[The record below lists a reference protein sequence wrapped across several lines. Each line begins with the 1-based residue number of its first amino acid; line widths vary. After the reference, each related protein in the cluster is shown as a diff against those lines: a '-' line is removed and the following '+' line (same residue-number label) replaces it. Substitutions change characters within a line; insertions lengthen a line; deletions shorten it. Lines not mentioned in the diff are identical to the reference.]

1 MSRSGTVPGVTAIAD
16 RPPLGE
22 LLRDWRQRRRLS
34 QLDLALE
41 AGVSARHL
49 SFLETG
55 RSKPSRE
62 MVLGWPRSSRSR
74 CATATA
80 CCWPPASRPP
90 TMSGRSRRPRW
101 SPCGARSP
109 RCSPAT
115 SRSRPR
121 SSIAGGTS
129 SPRTATSSL
138 FLEGVAPGLLEPP
151 ANVLRVSLHPEGM
164 APRIA
169 NLAEW
174 RGHLLDRLRREVSAT
189 ADARLAALLAE
200 LESYPAPAAAAPPR
214 PAHGRHRRPA
224 GAPPRRARELS
235 FFSTVATFGTAV
247 DVTVAEL
254 SIEAFFPADA
264 VTAAFLHESLPK
276 R

>member
-1 MSRSGTVPGVTAIAD
+1 MTATAERAPI
-16 RPPLGE
+16 GE
-22 LLRDWRQRRRLS
+22 QLREWRTRRRMS

-55 RSKPSRE
+55 RSRPSRE
-62 MVLGWPRSSRSR
+62 MVLRLCEELDVPLRDRNRLLLAAGF
-74 CATATA
+74 A
-80 CCWPPASRPP
+80 PAYEERPLEAP
-90 TMSGRSRRPRW
+90 ALEPVRRAVAQVLTGHEPFPAAVVDRW
-101 SPCGARSP
+101 WNLVAANRNL
-109 RCSPAT
+109 
-115 SRSRPR
+115 
-121 SSIAGGTS
+121 
-129 SPRTATSSL
+129 SL
-138 FLEGVAPGLLEPP
+138 FLEGVAPHLLEPP

-174 RGHLLDRLRREVSAT
+174 RGHLLDRLRREVAAT
-189 ADARLAALLAE
+189 ADARLAELLAE
-200 LESYPAPAAAAPPR
+200 VEGYPAPREPAPPR
-214 PAHGRHRRPA
+214 PPHGAIAVPLVLRR
-224 GAPPRRARELS
+224 GGRELT

-264 VTAAFLHESLPK
+264 ATATVLHEALPLK
-276 R
+276 

>member
-1 MSRSGTVPGVTAIAD
+1 M
-16 RPPLGE
+16 
-22 LLRDWRQRRRLS
+22 S

-62 MVLGWPRSSRSR
+62 MVLRLSEELDVPLRERNRLLLAAGF
-74 CATATA
+74 A
-80 CCWPPASRPP
+80 PAYDERPLEAP
-90 TMSGRSRRPRW
+90 EMQPVRRAVAQVLTGHEPFPAAVVDRW
-101 SPCGARSP
+101 WNL
-109 RCSPAT
+109 
-115 SRSRPR
+115 
-121 SSIAGGTS
+121 IAAN
-129 SPRTATSSL
+129 RNVSL
-138 FLEGVAPGLLEPP
+138 FMEGVAAHLLAPP
-151 ANVLRVSLHPEGM
+151 ANVLRASLHPEGM
-164 APRIA
+164 APRIV

-174 RGHLLDRLRREVSAT
+174 RGHLVDRLRREVAAT
-189 ADARLAALLAE
+189 GDARLAELLAE
-200 LESYPAPAAAAPPR
+200 VEGYPRPPDSAPPR
-214 PAHGRHRRPA
+214 PTGGAIAVPLVLRHGGRK
-224 GAPPRRARELS
+224 LS

-264 VTAAFLHESLPK
+264 LTAAVLHESLPN

>member
-1 MSRSGTVPGVTAIAD
+1 MTAIAD
-16 RPPLGE
+16 RSPIGDH
-22 LLRDWRQRRRLS
+22 LREWRTRRRMS

-55 RSKPSRE
+55 RSRPSRD
-62 MVLGWPRSSRSR
+62 MVLRLCEELEVPLRDRNRLLLAAGF
-74 CATATA
+74 A
-80 CCWPPASRPP
+80 PAYEERPLEAP
-90 TMSGRSRRPRW
+90 ELEPVRRAVAQVLTGHEPFPAAVVDRW
-101 SPCGARSP
+101 WNLVAANRNV
-109 RCSPAT
+109 A
-115 SRSRPR
+115 
-121 SSIAGGTS
+121 
-129 SPRTATSSL
+129 L
-138 FLEGVAPGLLEPP
+138 FLEGVAGHLLEPP

-174 RGHLLDRLRREVSAT
+174 RGHLLDRLRREVTAT
-189 ADARLAALLAE
+189 ADGRLAELLAE
-200 LESYPAPAAAAPPR
+200 LEGYPHPREASPPR
-214 PAHGRHRRPA
+214 PAQGAIAVPLVLRHGDQD
-224 GAPPRRARELS
+224 LS

-254 SIEAFFPADA
+254 SIEAFFPADSR
-264 VTAAFLHESLPK
+264 TATFIHQGLPE

>member
-1 MSRSGTVPGVTAIAD
+1 MPATTAE
-16 RPPLGE
+16 RPPVGTM
-22 LLRDWRQRRRLS
+22 LRDWRNRRRLS

-55 RSKPSRE
+55 RSRPSRD
-62 MVLGWPRSSRSR
+62 MVLRLCEELSVPLRDRNGLLL
-74 CATATA
+74 AAGFA
-80 CCWPPASRPP
+80 PAYQERPLEAP
-90 TMSGRSRRPRW
+90 EMEPVRRAVAQVLTGHEPFPAAVVDRW
-101 SPCGARSP
+101 WNLVAANRNV
-109 RCSPAT
+109 A
-115 SRSRPR
+115 
-121 SSIAGGTS
+121 
-129 SPRTATSSL
+129 L
-138 FLEGVAPGLLEPP
+138 FLEGVAPHLLAPP

-174 RGHLLDRLRREVSAT
+174 RGHLLDRLRREVAAT
-189 ADARLAALLAE
+189 ADARLAELLEEVEA
-200 LESYPAPAAAAPPR
+200 YPRPDEAAPPR
-214 PAHGRHRRPA
+214 PPQGAIAVPLVLHHGD
-224 GAPPRRARELS
+224 RELT

-254 SIEAFFPADA
+254 SIEAFFPADSA
-264 VTAAFLHESLPK
+264 TAGFLHELLPE

>member
-1 MSRSGTVPGVTAIAD
+1 METQQVPVGAQLRAWRS
-16 RPPLGE
+16 
-22 LLRDWRQRRRLS
+22 RRRLS

-55 RSKPSRE
+55 RSRPSRD
-62 MVLGWPRSSRSR
+62 MVLRLCEELEVPLRDRNRLLLAAGF
-74 CATATA
+74 A
-80 CCWPPASRPP
+80 PAYRERPLEAP
-90 TMSGRSRRPRW
+90 EMEPVRRAVAQVLTGHEPFPAAVVDRW
-101 SPCGARSP
+101 WNLVAANRNVSV
-109 RCSPAT
+109 
-115 SRSRPR
+115 
-121 SSIAGGTS
+121 
-129 SPRTATSSL
+129 
-138 FLEGVAPGLLEPP
+138 FLQGVAPALLEPP
-151 ANVLRVSLHPEGM
+151 ANVLRVTLHPEGM

-174 RGHLLDRLRREVSAT
+174 RGHLLDRLRREVAAT
-189 ADARLAALLAE
+189 ADARLAELLAE
-200 LESYPAPAAAAPPR
+200 LESFPRPDASAPPR
-214 PAHGRHRRPA
+214 PPQGAIAVPLVLRHD
-224 GAPPRRARELS
+224 GRELT

-264 VTAAFLHESLPK
+264 TTARYLHESLPA

>member
-1 MSRSGTVPGVTAIAD
+1 M
-16 RPPLGE
+16 
-22 LLRDWRQRRRLS
+22 S

-55 RSKPSRE
+55 RSKPSRD
-62 MVLGWPRSSRSR
+62 MVLRLCEELEVPLRDRNGLLL
-74 CATATA
+74 AAGFA
-80 CCWPPASRPP
+80 PAYQERPLEAP
-90 TMSGRSRRPRW
+90 ELEPVRRAVAQVLTGHEPFPAAVVDRW
-101 SPCGARSP
+101 WNLVAANRNVSV
-109 RCSPAT
+109 
-115 SRSRPR
+115 
-121 SSIAGGTS
+121 
-129 SPRTATSSL
+129 
-138 FLEGVAPGLLEPP
+138 FLEGVAPRLLEPP
-151 ANVLRVSLHPEGM
+151 ANVLRVSLHPAGM

-174 RGHLLDRLRREVSAT
+174 RGHLLDRLRREVAAT
-189 ADARLAALLAE
+189 ADARLAELLAE
-200 LESYPAPAAAAPPR
+200 LEGYPRPQASAPPR
-214 PAHGRHRRPA
+214 PPQGAIAVPLVLRHD
-224 GAPPRRARELS
+224 GRELT

-264 VTAAFLHESLPK
+264 ATAAYLHRSLPE